1 MAKAREESWKQA
13 QQLRQEGYSFGQ
25 IAKELGVSSSTVK
38 SWCYRTSKEPLCIAP
53 AVSQD
58 KCPQCGGNLPDSKF
72 KARRF
77 CSDACRA
84 KYWQAHSE
92 QINRR
97 TAVKGICP
105 VCHKS
110 FQDYAHRHRKYCSHA
125 CYIAAR
131 YHGGVLNE

>member
-1 MAKAREESWKQA
+1 MTKEKEKNCKRA
-13 QQLRQEGYSFGQ
+13 QQLRQEGCSFGQ
-25 IAKELGVSSSTVK
+25 IAKELGVSISTVK
-38 SWCYRTSKEPLCIAP
+38 SWCYRTSKEPLSRAP
-53 AVSQD
+53 AGSQK
-58 KCPQCGGNLPDSKF
+58 KCPQCGGDLPPSRF

-84 KYWQAHSE
+84 QYWHTHSE

-97 TAVKGICP
+97 TAVKSLCP

-110 FQDYAHRHRKYCSHA
+110 FQDYAQRHRKYCCHA

-131 YHGGVLNE
+131 YHGGGLDE